1 MVLMPREAKA
11 LIETEAELKKAAR
24 YGKMTVRGKLTDE
37 VILLRKKAGLP
48 LSGPLGQL
56 EKADS
61 KRSAYINKDGT
72 FKGGFKGCER
82 YQMNVKGLAKE
93 NASKLCAYIGRRAGK
108 IP

>member
-1 MVLMPREAKA
+1 MILTPLEAKA
-11 LIETEAELKKAAR
+11 LIETEAELKKAAM
-24 YGKMTVRGKLTDE
+24 YGKRTVVGELTDE
-37 VILLRKKAGLP
+37 VIALRKKVGLS

-56 EKADS
+56 EKAKS
-61 KRSAYINKDGT
+61 ERSAYINKDGT

-93 NASKLCAYIGRRAGK
+93 NATKLCAFIGRKAGK